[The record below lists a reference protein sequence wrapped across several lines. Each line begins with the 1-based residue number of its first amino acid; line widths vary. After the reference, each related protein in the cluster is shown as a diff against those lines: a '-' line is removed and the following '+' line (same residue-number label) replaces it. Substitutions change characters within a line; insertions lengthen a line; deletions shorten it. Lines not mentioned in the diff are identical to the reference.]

1 MVKFSQYR
9 PPYYSVPKVFT
20 ALRIDVVLKCRKIFR
35 TGPSGNR
42 RNRVLFTGHLKKQ
55 NFGSLSNSLLRGAR
69 PTSARASPQHLAHN
83 VLNFIQIG
91 SPSAEL

>member
-35 TGPSGNR
+35 TGPSGN
-42 RNRVLFTGHLKKQ
+42 
-55 NFGSLSNSLLRGAR
+55 SLLRGAR